1 MQTLAKRHPR
11 FWRIQGN
18 EPSNCELTV
27 DESVTY
33 NGQRSCLLRHRGTE
47 STDRGVMIQTMGA
60 FEYRGKRLRFSAKV
74 KMQNVEGKASLF
86 VAILDS
92 QPAVILK
99 DEMAGRE
106 ISGSTEWT
114 EQNIVIDALCVNME

>member
-1 MQTLAKRHPR
+1 
-11 FWRIQGN
+11 
-18 EPSNCELTV
+18 
-27 DESVTY
+27 
-33 NGQRSCLLRHRGTE
+33 
-47 STDRGVMIQTMGA
+47 MIQTMGA